1 MNYIFDGKNYI
12 ANDGYVFEHKITQY
26 LCKCFRKTKFN
37 SIDNYN
43 VIKEPLSPVSEEEPF
58 EYEKEENVN
67 KNIDKE

>member
-43 VIKEPLSPVSEEEPF
+43 VIEEPVTP
-58 EYEKEENVN
+58 EADVDSDTALTELEEVINNEEN
-67 KNIDKE
+67 